1 MRTTRLLVEKVNHEP
16 ALMDRLLCKIFKRLT
31 FRFFAR
37 FLLKLGVFFVMVYT
51 CFTITVGVFPSTSD
65 DSISDLKIMEK
76 DLPKEANIDHKVEE
90 RVAEDIPG
98 ELHIIAGVFNLLQ
111 VRHYREDFQRQCH
124 QLKTFSRFTK
134 RFPEFAQ

>member
-65 DSISDLKIMEK
+65 DSISDLKRMEK
-76 DLPKEANIDHKVEE
+76 DLPKEADIDHNAGEE
-90 RVAEDIPG
+90 RVTEDIPG

-111 VRHYREDFQRQCH
+111 VRHYKEDFR
-124 QLKTFSRFTK
+124 R
-134 RFPEFAQ
+134 

>member
-1 MRTTRLLVEKVNHEP
+1 
-16 ALMDRLLCKIFKRLT
+16 
-31 FRFFAR
+31 
-37 FLLKLGVFFVMVYT
+37 MVYT

-111 VRHYREDFQRQCH
+111 VRHY
-124 QLKTFSRFTK
+124 K
-134 RFPEFAQ
+134 

>member
-1 MRTTRLLVEKVNHEP
+1 MGLRTTRLLVEKVNHEP

-65 DSISDLKIMEK
+65 DSISDLKRMEE
-76 DLPKEANIDHKVEE
+76 DLPKEANIDHKGEE
-90 RVAEDIPG
+90 RMAEDIPG

-111 VRHYREDFQRQCH
+111 VRHY
-124 QLKTFSRFTK
+124 K
-134 RFPEFAQ
+134 